1 MTTSTTWTRSGRGPA
16 SLRPRRRV
24 ASPGLLAEMRFHWR
38 GLWRAL
44 HPIPAGRPLPRPS
57 RDL

>member
-44 HPIPAGRPLPRPS
+44 HPIPAGRPLPG
-57 RDL
+57 L